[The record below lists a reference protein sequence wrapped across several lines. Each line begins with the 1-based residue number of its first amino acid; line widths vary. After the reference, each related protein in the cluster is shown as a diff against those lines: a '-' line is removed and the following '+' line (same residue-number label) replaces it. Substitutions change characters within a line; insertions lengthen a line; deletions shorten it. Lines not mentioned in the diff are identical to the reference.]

1 MVTICVFKRKMVC
14 LRPYWYERKIFMN
27 IDVHI
32 RLFMMLWWLWV
43 VGLRGRWSPGDKAAK
58 AGPGQSVGLLLCI
71 LECSLVYMLAFLVHL
86 CTWTC
91 LHTCVVFTFPYLY
104 TWGTQHHQWVLR
116 LWKYTSANSLDN
128 NSQSERI
135 PSEEGSRVQIG
146 QNAMALEGGEGSL
159 VLELSILK
167 ILNSSFG
174 RVSS

>member
-1 MVTICVFKRKMVC
+1 M
-14 LRPYWYERKIFMN
+14 
-27 IDVHI
+27 
-32 RLFMMLWWLWV
+32 

-71 LECSLVYMLAFLVHL
+71 LECSLLHMLVFLVHL
-86 CTWTC
+86 CTWAY
-91 LHTCVVFTFPYLY
+91 LHTCVVFTCILFQWKISILVIMY
-104 TWGTQHHQWVLR
+104 TGGTQHHRSVPR
-116 LWKYTSANSLDN
+116 LCKYTSANSLDN

-159 VLELSILK
+159 VLKLSILK